1 MASGN
6 VQCREKIYIYVDER
20 MMMSESHIDEMN
32 TCQRKEIKRKK
43 QQQQKKK
50 TYRQEIVYER
60 AYEESTR

>member
-1 MASGN
+1 
-6 VQCREKIYIYVDER
+6 